1 MSKLGVKMLDKER
14 TIYFA
19 GMFDGDG
26 HIRITTGKA
35 GKHHRRNPSF
45 QLRIGV
51 LNNDNG
57 GWKCGSRRTI

>member
-1 MSKLGVKMLDKER
+1 
-14 TIYFA
+14 
-19 GMFDGDG
+19 MFDGDG